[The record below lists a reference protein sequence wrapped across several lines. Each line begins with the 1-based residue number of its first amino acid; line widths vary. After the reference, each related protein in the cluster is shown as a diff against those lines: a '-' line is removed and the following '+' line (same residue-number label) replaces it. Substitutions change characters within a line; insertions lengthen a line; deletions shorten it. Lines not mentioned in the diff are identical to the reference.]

1 MPNIHPTAIVDPHA
15 ELADDVEVGPY
26 SIIEENVEIGPG
38 TRVHSHV
45 LIAKGARIGRN
56 CVIHHSAAVS
66 TNPQDLKFKGESTL
80 LQIGDHTVIREFC
93 DLNRGT
99 AETGRTVIGENVFL
113 MAYTHVAHD
122 CVVGDHVI
130 MANGVQLAGHVTLE
144 EYVIVG
150 GLTPIHQ
157 FCTVGAHAF
166 IGGRCRVSQDIPPY
180 ILAAGDPLGYKGLN
194 VVGLKRRGF
203 DQSTI
208 GALHTCYRLFYQSKL
223 NRKQALEAI
232 RSEVPGIPEVES
244 VIRFIE
250 RSERGIIR

>member
-1 MPNIHPTAIVDPHA
+1 MPKLHPTAIVDSGA
-15 ELADDVEVGPY
+15 ELADDVEVGPF
-26 SIIEENVEIGPG
+26 SIIENNVEIGSG
-38 TRVHSHV
+38 TSIHSHV
-45 LIAKGARIGRN
+45 LIAAGARIGRN
-56 CVIHHSAAVS
+56 CAIHHGAAVG
-66 TNPQDLKFKGESTL
+66 TAPQDLKFKGEPTV

-99 AETGRTVIGENVFL
+99 VETGKTVIGQNVFL

-122 CVVGDHVI
+122 CGVGDHVI
-130 MANGVQLAGHVTLE
+130 LANGVQLAGHVNLE

-157 FCTVGAHAF
+157 FCTIGAHAF
-166 IGGRCRVSQDIPPY
+166 IGGRCRVSQDVPPY

-203 DQSTI
+203 EKSTLD
-208 GALHTCYRLFYQSKL
+208 ALHTCYRLFYQSKL
-223 NRKQALEAI
+223 NRKQALDAI
-232 RSEVPGIPEVES
+232 RSEIPSIPEVES
-244 VIRFIE
+244 VISFIE